1 MNNYPRQLHG
11 GKTPAMIYKKILQFL
26 TEKWEINLYKLP
38 KNMETKMALVS
49 IIMPCHNGARYLN
62 ESVSSVLSQTYTD
75 WELLI
80 IDDNSTDDS
89 VSIIKEFCLKDSR
102 IKFFQTEK
110 STGKPATPRNV
121 GINEAKGRYI
131 AFLDCDDVWLANKLN
146 NQIPLFFDEN
156 CAVVFSYYKKMN
168 ENRDVISEDIVS
180 PEFVTYKK
188 LLNGDCIGNLTGV
201 YDTQKV
207 GKVFQHEIH
216 AEDYLMWLEVLK
228 KGFIAKNT
236 NTVEGLYRI
245 TSSSISANK
254 FKSALWNW
262 NIYKNELKL
271 PFIKAAYHFTIY
283 CIKGLLK
290 FLK

>member
-1 MNNYPRQLHG
+1 MEN
-11 GKTPAMIYKKILQFL
+11 KT
-26 TEKWEINLYKLP
+26 
-38 KNMETKMALVS
+38 VS
-49 IIMPCHNGARYLN
+49 IIMPCHNGEKYISAAI
-62 ESVSSVLSQTYTD
+62 ESVIAQTYKN
-75 WELLI
+75 WELI
-80 IDDNSTDDS
+80 IINDKSTDDS
-89 VSIIKEFCLKDSR
+89 VKIINRFKIKDSR
-102 IKFFQTEK
+102 IRLVENEK
-110 STGKPATPRNV
+110 NTGLPVTPRNV

-131 AFLDCDDVWLANKLN
+131 AFLDCYDVWLANKLN

-168 ENRDVISEDIVS
+168 ENRDVISEVIVS

-228 KGFIAKNT
+228 KEFIAKNT

-283 CIKGLLK
+283 CIKGLKK